1 MRYWLVFA
9 LVISFLSASSQAD
22 SVQTR
27 VILVGDAGALVK
39 GQASV
44 LDAIKKTVKLD
55 KKTVLVYLGDNLY
68 DAGLPSETFNRYSDI
83 KAALDSQINLI
94 KGTQA
99 KAYMIP
105 GNHDWKM
112 AV

>member
-44 LDAIKKTVKLD
+44 LDAIKKNG
-55 KKTVLVYLGDNLY
+55 KTG
-68 DAGLPSETFNRYSDI
+68 
-83 KAALDSQINLI
+83 
-94 KGTQA
+94 
-99 KAYMIP
+99 
-105 GNHDWKM
+105 
-112 AV
+112 